1 MALVVIA
8 LLSVPVV
15 AGPVSKLFQ
24 RVSPAV
30 VVLHTFEQAPPIFKD
45 GEITTASVE
54 GIGSGVLISADGLIL
69 TAAHVVHIA
78 DSIHVEFHDGSRTLG
93 RVLASDKS
101 ADVALISIDRVP
113 AGITPVSLADSDQ
126 VAVGDEIIVIGAP
139 YGIGHTLSVG
149 HISGRRTPD
158 DDSMFTGTELFQTDA
173 AINQGN
179 SGGPLFTLDGEVAG
193 IVSHMLTRSGGY
205 EGMGF
210 AVTANTAR
218 ELFLERR
225 GFWSGIDGV
234 LLEGSLAAA
243 FNLPTVSGYLVERV
257 AQGSAARKAGIR
269 GGELPIRI
277 AEREVVIGGDIILE
291 VGDIRVGTDRDG
303 QRLSAMLQSMEA
315 GDTLPVRVLR
325 SGQVLELGITIP
337 SSYWKAE

>member
-54 GIGSGVLISADGLIL
+54 GVGSGVLISADGLIL

-113 AGITPVSLADSDQ
+113 DGITPVSLADSDQ

-149 HISGRRTPD
+149 HISGRRVPD
-158 DDSMFTGTELFQTDA
+158 DDSMFSGTELFQTDA

-193 IVSHMLTRSGGY
+193 IVSHILSRSGGY

-218 ELFLERR
+218 ELLLERR
-225 GFWSGIDGV
+225 GLWSGIDGV
-234 LLEGSLAAA
+234 LLEGSMAAA
-243 FNLPTVSGYLVERV
+243 FNMPAT
-257 AQGSAARKAGIR
+257 A
-269 GGELPIRI
+269 
-277 AEREVVIGGDIILE
+277 
-291 VGDIRVGTDRDG
+291 
-303 QRLSAMLQSMEA
+303 
-315 GDTLPVRVLR
+315 
-325 SGQVLELGITIP
+325 
-337 SSYWKAE
+337 